1 MYFDSF
7 PIIQY
12 GSTDGT
18 IKTATNLLR
27 RVAIRSK
34 VKTNASLFDTYDVKS
49 GETPEII
56 ADKFYDDPQLHWVIM
71 LVNNITDRYHD
82 WPMNEQQFS
91 TFVNEKYSNPDG
103 IHHHEITQE
112 SGDTTQKIEVYD
124 PDLLSSTS
132 VGDVSDTSAYTSAT
146 AITNREYEESEQDKK
161 RKIRLLDPEVVD
173 TFVDE
178 FKNLMKESII

>member
-18 IKTATNLLR
+18 IKTVTNLLR

-71 LVNNITDRYHD
+71 LVNNVTDRYHD

-103 IHHHEITQE
+103 IHHYEITQE
-112 SGDTTQKIEVYD
+112 SGDTKQKIEVYD
-124 PDLLSSTS
+124 PDLIS
-132 VGDVSDTSAYTSAT
+132 SDTDAYTSAT
-146 AITNREYEESEQDKK
+146 AITNREYEESEQDRK

-178 FKNLMKESII
+178 FKLLMRESFI

>member
-71 LVNNITDRYHD
+71 LVNNVTDRYHD

-124 PDLLSSTS
+124 PDLIS
-132 VGDVSDTSAYTSAT
+132 SDTDAYTSAT
-146 AITNREYEESEQDKK
+146 AITNREYEESEQDRK

-178 FKNLMKESII
+178 FKLLMRESFI

>member
-1 MYFDSF
+1 M
-7 PIIQY
+7 
-12 GSTDGT
+12 
-18 IKTATNLLR
+18 
-27 RVAIRSK
+27 
-34 VKTNASLFDTYDVKS
+34 
-49 GETPEII
+49 
-56 ADKFYDDPQLHWVIM
+56 
-71 LVNNITDRYHD
+71 
-82 WPMNEQQFS
+82 
-91 TFVNEKYSNPDG
+91 
-103 IHHHEITQE
+103 
-112 SGDTTQKIEVYD
+112 YD

>member
-7 PIIQY
+7 PVIRY

-18 IKTATNLLR
+18 IKNVTNLLR
-27 RVAIRSK
+27 RVAVRSK
-34 VKTNASLFDTYDVKS
+34 LKTNISFFDTYDVKN

-56 ADKFYDDPQLHWVIM
+56 ADKLYDDPKLHWIIM
-71 LVNNITDRYHD
+71 LVNNVTDRYHD
-82 WPMNEQQFS
+82 WPMSEQQFNS
-91 TFVNEKYSNPDG
+91 YLNEKYSNPDG
-103 IHHHEITQE
+103 IHHYEISQE

-124 PDLLSSTS
+124 PDLIS
-132 VGDVSDTSAYTSAT
+132 SDTDAYTSAT

-161 RKIRLLDPEVVD
+161 RKIRLLDPEFID
-173 TFVDE
+173 QFVDE

>member
-1 MYFDSF
+1 MYFSSF
-7 PIIQY
+7 PIIPY

-18 IKTATNLLR
+18 VKNVTNLLR
-27 RVAIRSK
+27 RVAIRTK
-34 VKTNASLFDTYDVKS
+34 VKSNAALYDTYNVKN

-56 ADKFYDDPQLHWVIM
+56 ADKLYEDPELHWVVLLI
-71 LVNNITDRYHD
+71 NNVTDRYHD
-82 WPMNEQQFS
+82 WPMSEQQFS
-91 TFVNEKYSNPDG
+91 TYVNEKYSNPDG
-103 IHHHEITQE
+103 IHHYEISQE

-132 VGDVSDTSAYTSAT
+132 VGDVSDSDAYSSAT
-146 AITNREYEESEQDKK
+146 AITNREFEESEQDKK

-178 FKNLMKESII
+178 FKLLMRESFI

>member
-7 PIIQY
+7 PIIPY

-18 IKTATNLLR
+18 VKNVTNLLR
-27 RVAIRSK
+27 RVAIRTK
-34 VKTNASLFDTYDVKS
+34 VKSNAALYDTYNVKN

-56 ADKFYDDPQLHWVIM
+56 ADKLYADPELHWVVLLI
-71 LVNNITDRYHD
+71 NNVTDRYHD
-82 WPMNEQQFS
+82 WPMSEQQFS
-91 TFVNEKYSNPDG
+91 TYVNEKYSNPDG
-103 IHHHEITQE
+103 IHHYEISQE

-124 PDLLSSTS
+124 PDLIS
-132 VGDVSDTSAYTSAT
+132 SDTDAYTSAT

-161 RKIRLLDPEVVD
+161 RKIRLLDPEFID
-173 TFVDE
+173 QFVDE

>member
-18 IKTATNLLR
+18 IKNVTNLLR
-27 RVAIRSK
+27 RVAIRTK
-34 VKTNASLFDTYDVKS
+34 VKTNAALFDTYDVKS

-56 ADKFYDDPQLHWVIM
+56 ADKFYDDPELHWVIM
-71 LVNNITDRYHD
+71 LVNNVTDRYHD

-91 TFVNEKYSNPDG
+91 TFVNEKYSDPDG

-124 PDLLSSTS
+124 PDLIS
-132 VGDVSDTSAYTSAT
+132 SDTDAYTSAT
-146 AITNREYEESEQDKK
+146 PITNREYEESEQDRK

-178 FKNLMKESII
+178 FKSLMRESFI